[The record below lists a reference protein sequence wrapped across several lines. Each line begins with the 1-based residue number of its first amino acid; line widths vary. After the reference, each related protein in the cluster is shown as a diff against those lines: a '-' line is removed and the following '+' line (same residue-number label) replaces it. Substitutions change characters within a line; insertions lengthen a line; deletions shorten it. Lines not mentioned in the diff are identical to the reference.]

1 LTFDKVTESFVIL
14 QEECAEVS
22 QILCK
27 IQRFGLDSNR
37 SKLIQE
43 IGDVYCMIKILQKL
57 QVFDQEELENA
68 VRNKENK
75 LKQWSKLYDENS

>member
-1 LTFDKVTESFVIL
+1 MIFDKVTESFVIL

-22 QILCK
+22 QIVCK
-27 IQRFGLDSNR
+27 IQRFGIDSNR
-37 SKLIQE
+37 NKLIQE
-43 IGDVYCMIKILQKL
+43 IGDVVCMIRILQKL